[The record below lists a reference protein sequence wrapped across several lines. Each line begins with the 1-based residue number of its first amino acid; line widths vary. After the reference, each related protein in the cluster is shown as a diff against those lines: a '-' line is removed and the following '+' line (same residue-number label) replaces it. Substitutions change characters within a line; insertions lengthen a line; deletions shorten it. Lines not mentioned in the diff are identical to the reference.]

1 MSRSSVA
8 KYYVVFEGDRWKVQ
22 ISEPY
27 SSGSG
32 NTVLRTFGRKRP
44 VVKYGKKVAR
54 NQNRRLVVNYNDG
67 RTGQQRYDYRK

>member
-8 KYYVVFEGDRWKVQ
+8 KYYVVFEDGMWKVQ

-32 NTVLRTFGRKRP
+32 NTVLRTFKRKQP
-44 VVKYGKKVAR
+44 AVKYGKKVAR
-54 NQNRRLVVNYNDG
+54 NQNRRLVVNYKDG
-67 RTGQQRYDYRK
+67 RTGQQRYDYRS